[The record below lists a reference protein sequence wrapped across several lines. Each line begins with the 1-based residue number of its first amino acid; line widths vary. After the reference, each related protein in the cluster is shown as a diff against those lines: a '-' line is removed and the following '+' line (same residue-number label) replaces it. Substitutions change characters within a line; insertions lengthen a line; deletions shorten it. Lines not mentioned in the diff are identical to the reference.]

1 MKFLL
6 KMLCYEYSIR
16 KKRNTLFEKLLS
28 HLRIHFNRIT
38 WVEDLNFLPA
48 TCRGWGGWA
57 SPKHQPTLT
66 HPAISQTC
74 FLTQKQFV
82 ENWFEFGDFHLYY
95 TPKLNVHLCS
105 AGFLHFDYFRL
116 IHTGL
121 PAPGFVPKWLL
132 VPPHPLSFLI
142 PVCVLTVFFCL
153 ILVFLDWRPWFL
165 KSKKQKVQFYCQLFL
180 LNSVLFVK
188 SFHHFALWVGWV
200 YYPSFCG
207 ELDIVNHNSS
217 LFSSWCVYLAS
228 GRVNS
233 LWTNKDHIVTR
244 ICSYCHHLTWAVYS
258 SVSEPV
264 SQS

>member
-1 MKFLL
+1 MRRGSFPQAPAQVDASCDFTDVLFNRETICRKLVWIWRFSPLL
-6 KMLCYEYSIR
+6 HPQAQCPPLQRRVSP
-16 KKRNTLFEKLLS
+16 FWLLS
-28 HLRIHFNRIT
+28 FNPH
-38 WVEDLNFLPA
+38 WVTGARLCSEMTPCS
-48 TCRGWGGWA
+48 T
-57 SPKHQPTLT
+57 SPVIFPNTSVRT
-66 HPAISQTC
+66 Y
-74 FLTQKQFV
+74 
-82 ENWFEFGDFHLYY
+82 WFFLYY
-95 TPKLNVHLCS
+95 SCIS
-105 AGFLHFDYFRL
+105 
-116 IHTGL
+116 
-121 PAPGFVPKWLL
+121 WLETMISEIQKAKSSVL
-132 VPPHPLSFLI
+132 LSTF
-142 PVCVLTVFFCL
+142 
-153 ILVFLDWRPWFL
+153 
-165 KSKKQKVQFYCQLFL
+165 FL